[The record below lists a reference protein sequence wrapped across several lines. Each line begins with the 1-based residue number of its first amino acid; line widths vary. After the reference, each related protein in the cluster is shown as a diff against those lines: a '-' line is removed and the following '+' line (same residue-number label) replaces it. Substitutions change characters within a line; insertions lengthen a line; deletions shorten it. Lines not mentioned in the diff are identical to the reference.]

1 MKYYLVVTPFF
12 PSKTNW
18 RGPFVYDQVCAIRK
32 ARPNYKVVVFIP
44 HRQKSVTTEEFDGI
58 EVIHFPAK
66 ETPSYLFYGFYNNY
80 NSRQFIKAIAETDI
94 NPAQIVAVH
103 CHSSVF
109 GAYGLALKKLNPEIQ
124 VLLQHHDR
132 DPYKILNG
140 RLADWTPN
148 LRYRARKSIE
158 VFNEVDCH
166 IAISEIVKDNLLS
179 FPSVGAGEQY
189 PPYVKQCKKA
199 SLLRLPDI
207 RLKQVVK
214 LYNGVDTKIFRP
226 ATSQKTS
233 SDTNNSFSIG
243 YIANFINLKR
253 HIDLIQAV
261 ESLVGKSYDIKLKLV
276 GSGPLKAA
284 CQEYVKSHNLEHHVE
299 FITEMRHE
307 NLCGF
312 YNSIDL
318 FVFPSAYDG
327 FGCVALEA
335 AASGVPFISAS
346 SNGCCDYIDK
356 SQKNSWTYQAGDVAA
371 LSEKITAVI
380 DSKAPSKQI
389 LRYPLDINTLV
400 ADFLSEVGL

>member
-44 HRQKSVTTEEFDGI
+44 HRQKAVTTEEFDGI
-58 EVIHFPAK
+58 EVVHFPAK
-66 ETPSYLFYGFYNNY
+66 ETPSYLFYGFYNKY
-80 NSRQFIKAIAETDI
+80 NGRQLVKAVSAKGIKLKD
-94 NPAQIVAVH
+94 IVAIH

-109 GAYGLALKKLNPEIQ
+109 GAYGLALKKFNPEIQ

-140 RLADWTPN
+140 KLAGWTPN

-158 VFNEVDCH
+158 VFNEVDYH
-166 IAISEIVKDNLLS
+166 IVISEIVKDNLLS
-179 FPSVGAGEQY
+179 FPSVGADEQY
-189 PPYVKQCKKA
+189 TPYVNQCKKA

-207 RLKQVVK
+207 RLKRIVK
-214 LYNGVDTKIFRP
+214 LYNGVDTAIFHP
-226 ATSQKTS
+226 AISQVS
-233 SDTNNSFSIG
+233 LSDAKDSFTIG

-253 HIDLIQAV
+253 HIDLIQAI
-261 ESLVGKSYDIKLKLV
+261 ESLVGQAYNIKLKLI
-276 GSGPLKAA
+276 GSGPLKHD
-284 CQEYVKSHNLEHHVE
+284 CQEYVKNHGLERHVE

-312 YNSIDL
+312 YKSLDL

-335 AASGVPFISAS
+335 AACGVPFISAS
-346 SNGCCDYIDK
+346 SNGCCDYIDE
-356 SQKNSWTYQAGDVAA
+356 SQKNSWTYQTGDVST

-380 DSKAPSKQI
+380 NAKANSKQI

-400 ADFLSEVGL
+400 ADFLSEIGL